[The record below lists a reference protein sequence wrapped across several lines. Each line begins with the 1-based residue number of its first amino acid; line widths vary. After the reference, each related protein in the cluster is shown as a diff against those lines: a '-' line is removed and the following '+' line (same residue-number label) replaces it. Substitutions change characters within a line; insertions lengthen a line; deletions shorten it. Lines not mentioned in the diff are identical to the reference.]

1 MTPLTKTVRR
11 VTQETYGYGHN
22 ARKLVVALERG
33 DLITIREQGRR
44 TKHTARLIDVRW
56 WMLRCEADKALMEK
70 LRERKASK
78 AARLTARRQRAAERR
93 LFRSVPQDTVS

>member
-1 MTPLTKTVRR
+1 
-11 VTQETYGYGHN
+11 
-22 ARKLVVALERG
+22 
-33 DLITIREQGRR
+33 
-44 TKHTARLIDVRW
+44 
-56 WMLRCEADKALMEK
+56 LRCAADKALMEK